1 MVSEN
6 EPLVNES
13 RTELLLDKI
22 DALKV
27 LRASTDSERDA
38 LLVELGGRGKP
49 EQDIIAQLSAVRPL
63 RHPDRFE
70 EAHRMMVRSIE
81 VLDRNGPRQ
90 ATVRRL
96 GPLTP
101 IARWLV
107 EQASGFIVKSY
118 INKVTNRICGLYE
131 RREANSPWHTNEHHM
146 LRRARIDLRR
156 VRDGMNSKS
165 LGLPSFILGGAALT
179 SVASGIQGVASEA
192 LNHTLGVIA
201 LGIIA
206 VSVLFALSWVALYSA
221 AVARRRIRLATD
233 QSLAAL
239 WETIGAAG
247 EPPRDESYNF
257 AVYAIILLALA
268 WIVVPLVIGLAFIS

>member
-1 MVSEN
+1 M
-6 EPLVNES
+6 
-13 RTELLLDKI
+13 LLDKI

-27 LRASTDSERDA
+27 LRAATDSERDA

-101 IARWLV
+101 IAKWLV

-146 LRRARIDLRR
+146 LRLGRERGILRPREKGREQAGQEHGGKANGEHKRGLFTPAGQPARE
-156 VRDGMNSKS
+156 K
-165 LGLPSFILGGAALT
+165 F
-179 SVASGIQGVASEA
+179 
-192 LNHTLGVIA
+192 
-201 LGIIA
+201 
-206 VSVLFALSWVALYSA
+206 
-221 AVARRRIRLATD
+221 
-233 QSLAAL
+233 
-239 WETIGAAG
+239 
-247 EPPRDESYNF
+247 PPRSC
-257 AVYAIILLALA
+257 ARL
-268 WIVVPLVIGLAFIS
+268 